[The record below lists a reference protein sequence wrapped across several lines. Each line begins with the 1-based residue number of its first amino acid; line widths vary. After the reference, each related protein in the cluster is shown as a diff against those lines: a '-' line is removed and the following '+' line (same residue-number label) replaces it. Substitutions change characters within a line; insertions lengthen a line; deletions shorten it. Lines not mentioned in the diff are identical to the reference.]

1 MKRLLALCLLGCA
14 TLAAQQIPAATEL
27 PGSPFFIKQTWVV
40 GGVGNWDYLTMDP
53 AAGRL
58 YIAHGAQVQVVD
70 VETGQ
75 LAGVISGLREAHAI
89 ALDESGEFGYIS
101 DGPADQVK
109 VFDRRT
115 LAVVATIP
123 TGPTPR
129 ALVFD
134 PQNRL
139 LFAVCATPLTE
150 NLAQPAGGQGRTPP
164 NATVRPP
171 ARNGLPRTATD
182 EQIKSSVTVIDA
194 QTRQPLGE
202 ILMPG
207 RLGFAGTDGRGQVFI
222 NVVSRNQIARLDA
235 QAIGALLGRRTGGA
249 AAAQAA
255 PAQPQAIQPAA
266 SQPAVSRASPAPS
279 SAASAIAAPPVLDWS
294 HESRLPNS
302 TENRMSLLAV
312 GPDCRELSA
321 LAVDGGHQRLF
332 AACGNMKMV
341 VLNGATGELVASLA
355 IGPGTEAIGYDAGRG
370 LIYSA
375 NGGAQGTL
383 TIIRQDVTD
392 TYSEI
397 QNLPTRQRARTL
409 AVNPT
414 TGQVYLVTDL
424 LGVKLDKPGGIGTLE
439 TAPVKDSFQVLVIGN

>member
-14 TLAAQQIPAATEL
+14 ALPAQQPPAATEL
-27 PGSPFFIKQTWVV
+27 PGSPFAIKKTWII

-53 AAGRL
+53 AAQRL

-89 ALDESGEFGYIS
+89 ALDDIGQFGYIS
-101 DGPADQVK
+101 DGPAGQVK

-115 LAVVATIP
+115 LAVVATVS
-123 TGPTPR
+123 TGPAPR
-129 ALVFD
+129 ALVYE

-139 LFAVCATPLTE
+139 LFAVCANPLEERPT
-150 NLAQPAGGQGRTPP
+150 QPAGNQGRTPP
-164 NATVRPP
+164 NASSRVSASNAPP
-171 ARNGLPRTATD
+171 GTAAD
-182 EQIKSSVTVIDA
+182 EQIKSSITVIDA
-194 QTRQPLGE
+194 ETRQKLGV

-207 RLGFAGTDGRGQVFI
+207 RLGFAETDGHGQVFFNI
-222 NVVSRNQIARLDA
+222 VSRNQIARLDA
-235 QAIGALLGRRTGGA
+235 QSIGALLGRPAGRTVSAQA
-249 AAAQAA
+249 AAAQT
-255 PAQPQAIQPAA
+255 
-266 SQPAVSRASPAPS
+266 
-279 SAASAIAAPPVLDWS
+279 VLDWS

-302 TENRMSLLAV
+302 AENRMRIFAV

-321 LAVDGGHQRLF
+321 LAVDGAHTRLF
-332 AACGNMKMV
+332 AACGNMKML
-341 VLNGATGELVASLA
+341 VLNGGTGEQVASFP

-370 LIYSA
+370 LIYTA

-397 QNLPTRQRARTL
+397 QNLATRQRARTL
-409 AVNPT
+409 AVNPA

-424 LGVKLDKPGGIGTLE
+424 LGVKLDQPGSIGTLE
-439 TAPVKDSFQVLVIGN
+439 TQSAKGSFQVLVIGN

>member
-1 MKRLLALCLLGCA
+1 MKRLFAICLLGCA
-14 TLAAQQIPAATEL
+14 ALPAQQPPAATEL
-27 PGSPFFIKQTWVV
+27 PGSPFAIKKTWII

-53 AAGRL
+53 AAQRL

-89 ALDESGEFGYIS
+89 ALDDIGQFGYIS
-101 DGPADQVK
+101 DGPAGQVK

-115 LAVVATIP
+115 LAVVATIL
-123 TGPTPR
+123 TGPAPR
-129 ALVFD
+129 ALVYE

-139 LFAVCATPLTE
+139 LFAVCANPLE
-150 NLAQPAGGQGRTPP
+150 ERPSQPAGNQGRTPP
-164 NATVRPP
+164 NASSRASASNAPP
-171 ARNGLPRTATD
+171 GTAAD
-182 EQIKSSVTVIDA
+182 EQIKSSITVIDA
-194 QTRQPLGE
+194 ETRQKLGV

-207 RLGFAGTDGRGQVFI
+207 RLGFAETDGHGQVFFNI
-222 NVVSRNQIARLDA
+222 VSRNQIARLDA
-235 QAIGALLGRRTGGA
+235 QSIGALLGRPAGRTVSAQA
-249 AAAQAA
+249 AAAQT
-255 PAQPQAIQPAA
+255 
-266 SQPAVSRASPAPS
+266 
-279 SAASAIAAPPVLDWS
+279 VLDWS

-302 TENRMSLLAV
+302 AENRMRIFAV

-321 LAVDGGHQRLF
+321 LAVDGAHTRLF
-332 AACGNMKMV
+332 AACGNMKML
-341 VLNGATGELVASLA
+341 VLNGGTGEQVASFP

-370 LIYSA
+370 LIYTA

-397 QNLPTRQRARTL
+397 QNLATRQRARTL
-409 AVNPT
+409 AVNPA

-424 LGVKLDKPGGIGTLE
+424 VGVKLDQPGSIGTLE
-439 TAPVKDSFQVLVIGN
+439 TQSVKGSFQVLVIGN